1 MKLVDD
7 MFYTNDPDNSIIKK
21 VMSDYKQQLIK
32 DAEYKQKIR
41 QGLIPVN
48 HTQVWHIS
56 DRD

>member
-1 MKLVDD
+1 MKLVDN

-32 DAEYKQKIR
+32 DAEYKQKVR
-41 QGLIPVN
+41 QGLIPVSN
-48 HTQVWHIS
+48 TQVWHIS

>member
-1 MKLVDD
+1 MELVDN

-41 QGLIPVN
+41 QGLMPAN
-48 HTQVWHIS
+48 HYTVWHIS